1 MKTRCRSAVIVRLIA
16 ATVAAMP
23 LVAGGQES
31 PAHHGNE
38 PLPPAEQIAKLPADG
53 GPEFNRLIFS
63 SSPYLLQ
70 HVRNPV
76 DWYEWGDEAF
86 ARAKRENKP
95 ILLSVGYAACHWC
108 HVMARESFENEPI
121 ARIMNKHFVSIK
133 VDREERPDIDE
144 VYMAATTALAGRG
157 GWPMTVFM
165 TPDGEPFFCG
175 TYFPPESRG
184 GRRGFREICEDI
196 GAQWRDNKEGLV
208 RDAASLV
215 SRVASRKRI
224 TGGVSVPERSF
235 VSANVERLMGS
246 FDMKLGGMRSSR
258 NKFPPT
264 FAMELIMREYAT
276 QQEVS
281 KPYLIDPVMV
291 TLDRMA
297 DGGIYDHIGGGICRY
312 STDSRWFAPHF
323 EKMLY
328 DQARVSGVYLSAYQL
343 TGNAKYARVARGIL
357 DYCLADLRSP
367 AGGFYSSR
375 DADSEGEEG
384 TFYVW
389 SRAQLEAVLDPEDV
403 GVFCAYYNVTSRG
416 NWHRGMNI
424 LHVKTTD
431 EAFAK
436 RRGMSTSQW
445 RDRLERMRRK
455 VFEVRSRRVPPGLD
469 DKILVEWNGLF
480 ITSLARA
487 YRILDEPR
495 YRDAAV
501 KAGDF
506 ILREMVRDGRLMRS
520 YRRGIVS
527 VPGNAADYANAVE
540 AMITLYET
548 TFDRKWLAGA
558 ERLNDVFI
566 KHFSDKQGG
575 GFFYTADDAERL
587 IVRTKG
593 ARDSVVPSANSTA
606 VHNFLRLA
614 ILLDRPDLAALA
626 ERTMRTFERLVS
638 SGGLQRMQ
646 WAVLFYHHAPKEI
659 AIIGEQSDP
668 ATKALIGQAFAEFMP
683 NKIVASCTA
692 ADAQTEGAIS
702 LLRKKTKV
710 RGKPAAYVCQ
720 NYVCRRPVTTP
731 DALAT
736 ELMP

>member
-1 MKTRCRSAVIVRLIA
+1 MNMRRRSMIIVRLIVAITA
-16 ATVAAMP
+16 ATP
-23 LVAGGQES
+23 LVAGGQDS
-31 PAHHGNE
+31 LAHHGHD

-70 HVRNPV
+70 HARNPV
-76 DWYEWGDEAF
+76 DWYAWNDEAF
-86 ARAKRENKP
+86 ARAKREDKP

-108 HVMARESFENEPI
+108 HVMARESFENEQI
-121 ARIMNKHFVSIK
+121 ARILNEHFICIK

-144 VYMAATTALAGRG
+144 VYMAATNAKTGRG

-165 TPDGEPFFCG
+165 TPDGKPFFCG
-175 TYFPPESRG
+175 TYFPPESRR
-184 GRRGFREICEDI
+184 GRRGFREICTDI
-196 GAQWRDNKEGLV
+196 GAQWRDKKDELV
-208 RDAASLV
+208 RDADSLV
-215 SRVASRKRI
+215 SRVASSKRI
-224 TGGVSVPERSF
+224 TGGSSVPMRSS
-235 VSANVERLMGS
+235 VSKSVERLIGS

-264 FAMELIMREYAT
+264 FAMELIMREFAT

-281 KPYLIDPVMV
+281 KPYLIDPVVV

-312 STDSRWFAPHF
+312 STDPRWFAPHF

-328 DQARVSGVYLSAYQL
+328 DQARVSGVYLSAFQL
-343 TGNAKYARVARGIL
+343 TGDAKYARVARGIL

-389 SRAQLEAVLDPEDV
+389 SRAQLEAVLDSEDL
-403 GVFCAYYNVTSRG
+403 GLFCAYYNVTPRG
-416 NWHRGMNI
+416 NWHRGKNI
-424 LHVKTTD
+424 LHVKATD

-455 VFEVRSRRVPPGLD
+455 VFEVRSQRVPPGLD
-469 DKILVEWNGLF
+469 DKILVEWNGLLV
-480 ITSLARA
+480 TSLARA

-501 KAGDF
+501 RAGDF
-506 ILREMVRDGRLMRS
+506 ILNEMVRDGRLMRS
-520 YRRGIVS
+520 YRRGIIS

-566 KHFSDKQGG
+566 KHFADKEGG

-614 ILLDRPDLAALA
+614 ILLDRPDLTALA
-626 ERTMRTFERLVS
+626 ERTMGTFARLIT
-638 SGGLQRMQ
+638 SGGLQRLQ
-646 WAVLFYHHAPKEI
+646 WAVLFYHTAPKEV
-659 AIIGEQSDP
+659 AIIGDPGDP
-668 ATKALIGQAFAEFMP
+668 ATKALIQQVYAEYMP
-683 NKIVASCTA
+683 NKIVASCTTAQARA
-692 ADAQTEGAIS
+692 ADALS
-702 LLRKKTKV
+702 LLTKKTKV
-710 RGKPAAYVCQ
+710 RGQSAAYVCQ

-731 DALAT
+731 VALAD
-736 ELMP
+736 ELLP